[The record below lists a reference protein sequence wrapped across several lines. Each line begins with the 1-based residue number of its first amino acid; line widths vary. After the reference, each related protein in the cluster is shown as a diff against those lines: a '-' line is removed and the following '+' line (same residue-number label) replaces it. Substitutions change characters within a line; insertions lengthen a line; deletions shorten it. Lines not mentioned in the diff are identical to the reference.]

1 MSQYLIFKLV
11 NKENPALK
19 VDLGYWCTS
28 IARGI
33 SSNFNGIF
41 NYTETGIKLNVE
53 TLRSYIEIL
62 HDGIDD
68 YKKNLHEVQDKK
80 KENLE
85 LLLKA
90 QTEVAINAIRTEIN
104 DIEYSILDWKD
115 DIETWEMVEDKLNF
129 ILDILNDNEKD
140 WELVYRNS

>member
-1 MSQYLIFKLV
+1 MSQYLSFKLV
-11 NKENPALK
+11 NKENPVLK

-53 TLRSYIEIL
+53 TLKSYIEIL
-62 HDGIDD
+62 HEGIDD
-68 YKKNLHEVQDKK
+68 YKKNLHDAQDKK
-80 KENLE
+80 KEYLE
-85 LLLKA
+85 LLLNA
-90 QTEVAINAIRTEIN
+90 QTEVAINAIKEDID

-115 DIETWEMVEDKLNF
+115 EIETWEMVENKLNF
-129 ILDILNDNEKD
+129 ILDILNDNEH

>member
-1 MSQYLIFKLV
+1 MSQYLSFKLV
-11 NKENPALK
+11 NKENPVLK

-53 TLRSYIEIL
+53 TLKSYIEIL
-62 HDGIDD
+62 HEGIDD
-68 YKKNLHEVQDKK
+68 YKKNLHDAQDKK
-80 KENLE
+80 KEYLE
-85 LLLKA
+85 LLLNA
-90 QTEVAINAIRTEIN
+90 QTEVAINAIKE
-104 DIEYSILDWKD
+104 DIDDIDYSILDWKD
-115 DIETWEMVEDKLNF
+115 EIETWEMVENKLNF
-129 ILDILNDNEKD
+129 ILDILNDNEH

>member
-1 MSQYLIFKLV
+1 MSQYLSFKLV
-11 NKENPALK
+11 NKENPVLK

-41 NYTETGIKLNVE
+41 NYTETGVKLNVE
-53 TLRSYIEIL
+53 TLKSYIEIL
-62 HDGIDD
+62 HEGIDD
-68 YKKNLHEVQDKK
+68 YKKNLHDTQDKK
-80 KENLE
+80 KECLE
-85 LLLKA
+85 LLLNA
-90 QTEVAINAIRTEIN
+90 QTEVAINAIKEDIN

-115 DIETWEMVEDKLNF
+115 EIETWEMVENKLNF
-129 ILDILNDNEKD
+129 ILDILNDNEH